1 MWSRWREILTRTL
14 LAVTVS
20 MSTGEFIEVQQLSH
34 EDLRARFKLPPSCDP
49 SVTAL
54 NTDPGANQMTVA
66 IEIPY
71 NHGPTWHARSRSPL
85 GKGCVESPVARPIAE
100 INLDAGFLKS
110 KQD

>member
-1 MWSRWREILTRTL
+1 MKISMRRWRTILTRTL

-66 IEIPY
+66 IECR
-71 NHGPTWHARSRSPL
+71 ARVAPVLPERAPRTTPGRQGVVTPPSRHIVS
-85 GKGCVESPVARPIAE
+85 SH
-100 INLDAGFLKS
+100 
-110 KQD
+110 

>member
-1 MWSRWREILTRTL
+1 MENRMWSRWRKALMRTL

-54 NTDPGANQMTVA
+54 NTDPAANQMTVA
-66 IEIPY
+66 IECR
-71 NHGPTWHARSRSPL
+71 ARVAPPPGDRREPRPA
-85 GKGCVESPVARPIAE
+85 GKGS
-100 INLDAGFLKS
+100 
-110 KQD
+110 

>member
-1 MWSRWREILTRTL
+1 MDNGRWSRWRKAVTRTL

-54 NTDPGANQMTVA
+54 NTDPAANQMTVA
-66 IEIPY
+66 IECRVRLAPA
-71 NHGPTWHARSRSPL
+71 PPSERREPRPA
-85 GKGCVESPVARPIAE
+85 GKGS
-100 INLDAGFLKS
+100 
-110 KQD
+110 